1 MARARLIGLSSIV
14 LIGGAAGLAL
24 AEPVSGHLLDGI
36 TLQPIAGGTGTGPG
50 GATVTTD
57 KAGGFAFPD
66 VATGDQPL
74 AASAKGY
81 DASTETVQVPEGGTS
96 ELILVLYQP
105 GATGELVEIKD
116 DAPVPPPPGKQ
127 DLRREEIAKIPGTRG
142 DALQSIRSLP
152 GVAQAGPP
160 GIIVIRGAAPQDSR
174 ITIDGVDVPILYH
187 FFGLQSVLPT
197 EFIDNIEFLP
207 GGFGAEQG
215 RAIGGVINVTTRSDA
230 VKDPLGFAEVS
241 FINVAGLVQ
250 TPLSTKHHVQM
261 SVAARRSLIDFI
273 LPAVLPSTVKFTTAP
288 SYYDGQLRIDWRPND
303 RDRLSFFALGSYD
316 ELALITDTVNANDP
330 SLSGAGFDNVTEFT
344 RAIATWQHAANGF
357 DNRLVGSVGTGGFR
371 IDIGSNYLDI
381 HDKLAEIRD
390 DAGYKVNSVLKLRA
404 GAEARYDLNNV
415 NVKFPGQPAEG
426 EPPPTNFTTLPLV
439 TYMRKVDASLAGEY
453 VAADLRP
460 TKRLLISPG
469 LRLDHY
475 FHIGAT
481 TVSPRI
487 QVSQGLGAKW
497 TVRAAL
503 GSYSQPLTQSQSVPT
518 NLSPELATQYV
529 VGAEYAVHDGVT
541 ASGSAF
547 YNDRQDMVVR
557 DPTAKAVDPL
567 NAYVNR
573 GYGRSF
579 GAELLVRGRVDKFFG
594 WLSYTLS
601 RSDRVADPSGPRYLF
616 DFDQTHNFIAV
627 GSYTLGKWQFGGRWQ
642 YASGSPTT
650 PVTGSQYISDANV
663 FVPIYGAL
671 NSARIE
677 AAHQLD
683 VRIDRT
689 WKFRTW
695 NLAAY
700 LDVTNVY
707 AHAQVLGYN
716 YNYDYTQRTSTKSL
730 PILPAIGVRGSF

>member
-36 TLQPIAGGTGTGPG
+36 TLQPIAGGTVTGPG

>member
-1 MARARLIGLSSIV
+1 MARARVIGLSSIALV
-14 LIGGAAGLAL
+14 AATTGAAL

-36 TLQPIAGGTGTGPG
+36 SLQPIVGATVTGPG
-50 GATVTTD
+50 GATATTD

-66 VATGDQPL
+66 LPAGEQPL
-74 AASAKGY
+74 AAAAAGY
-81 DASTETVQVPEGGTS
+81 EASTENVTIPEGGTTDVT
-96 ELILVLYQP
+96 LVLYKP
-105 GATGELVEIKD
+105 GATGELVEIKE
-116 DAPVPPPPGKQ
+116 DAPIPPPPGKQ

-207 GGFGAEQG
+207 GGFGADQG

-230 VKDPLGFAEVS
+230 VKDAEGFAEVS

-250 TPLSTKHHVQM
+250 APLSKKHKVQM
-261 SVAARRSLIDFI
+261 SAAIRRSLIDFI
-273 LPAVLPSTVKFTTAP
+273 LPAVLPSSVKFTTAP
-288 SYYDGQLRIDWRPND
+288 TYYDAQLRVDWRPND
-303 RDRLSFFALGSYD
+303 RDRLSLFALGSYD
-316 ELALITDTVNANDP
+316 QLALITDTVNANDP
-330 SLSGAGFDNVTEFT
+330 SLSGAKFENVTEFT
-344 RAIATWQHAANGF
+344 RLIATWQHAHNGF
-357 DNRLVGSVGTGGFR
+357 DNRLVGSIGTGGFR
-371 IDIGSNYLDI
+371 IDIGTNYLDI
-381 HDKLAEIRD
+381 HDKLAEFRD
-390 DAGYKVNSVLKLRA
+390 DVGYKVSDQLKLRA

-426 EPPPTNFTTLPLV
+426 EPPPSNFTTLPLI
-439 TYMRKVDASLAGEY
+439 TYMKKVDASVSGVY

-460 TKRLLISPG
+460 TKRTLFSPG
-469 LRLDHY
+469 VRLDHY
-475 FHIGAT
+475 YHIDAST
-481 TVSPRI
+481 ISPRI
-487 QVSQGLGAKW
+487 QVSQGIGKDW

-503 GSYSQPLTQSQSVPT
+503 GSYSQPLTQGQSVPT
-518 NLSPELATQYV
+518 NLDPELATQYV
-529 VGAEYAVHDGVT
+529 VGAEYAVRDGIT

-547 YNDRQDMVVR
+547 YNDRERLVVR
-557 DPTAKAVDPL
+557 DPTAKEVDPL

-579 GAELLVRGRVDKFFG
+579 GAEFLVRGRLDNFFG
-594 WLSYTLS
+594 WLSYTVS
-601 RSDRVADPSGPRYLF
+601 RSDRIAAPDGPRYLF
-616 DFDQTHNFIAV
+616 DFDQTHNVIAV

-650 PVTGSQYISDANV
+650 PVLGSTYVSDANV
-663 FVPIYGAL
+663 FIPIYGGL
-671 NSARIE
+671 NTARIE

-683 VRIDRT
+683 VRVDRT
-689 WKFRTW
+689 WKFNAW
-695 NLAAY
+695 SLAAY
-700 LDVTNVY
+700 LDITNVY

-716 YNYDYTQRTSTKSL
+716 YNYDYSQRTATKSL

>member
-1 MARARLIGLSSIV
+1 MARVRLIGLSSIAFV
-14 LIGGAAGLAL
+14 AGTAALAA

-36 TLQPIAGGTGTGPG
+36 SLQPIAGGTVTGPG
-50 GATVTTD
+50 GVTATTD
-57 KAGGFAFPD
+57 KAGGFTFAD
-66 VATGDQPL
+66 VAMGDQPM
-74 AASAKGY
+74 AARAAGY
-81 DASTETVQVPEGGTS
+81 EASTETVQIPEGGTT
-96 ELILVLYQP
+96 ELILVLYKP
-105 GATGELVEIKD
+105 GATGELVEIRD

-207 GGFGAEQG
+207 GGFGADQG

-230 VKDPLGFAEVS
+230 VKEPLGFAEVS

-250 TPLSTKHHVQM
+250 APISKKHKIQM
-261 SVAARRSLIDFI
+261 SAAIRRSLIDFI

-288 SYYDGQLRIDWRPND
+288 SYYDAQLRLDWRPTD
-303 RDRLSFFALGSYD
+303 RDRVTLFGLGSYD
-316 ELALITDTVNANDP
+316 ELSLITDTVNANDP
-330 SLSGAGFDNVTEFT
+330 SLSGAKFQNVTSFS
-344 RAIATWQHAANGF
+344 RLIATWQHADKGF
-357 DNRLVGSVGTGGFR
+357 DNRLVGSIGTGGFR

-381 HDKLAEIRD
+381 YDKLAEFRD
-390 DAGYKVNSVLKLRA
+390 DVGYKVNDQLKLRA

-426 EPPPTNFTTLPLV
+426 EPPPSNFTTLPLI
-439 TYMRKVDASLAGEY
+439 TYMKQVDASVSGAYL
-453 VAADLRP
+453 AADLRP
-460 TKRLLISPG
+460 TKRSLFSAG
-469 LRLDHY
+469 VRLDHY
-475 FHIGAT
+475 YHIDAST
-481 TVSPRI
+481 ISPRI
-487 QVSQGLGAKW
+487 QVSQGVGPKW
-497 TVRAAL
+497 TLRAAM
-503 GSYSQPLTQSQSVPT
+503 GAYSQPLTQGQSVPT
-518 NLSPELATQYV
+518 NLEPELATQYV
-529 VGAEYAVHDGVT
+529 VGAEYAVTDGIT
-541 ASGSAF
+541 ASGSGF
-547 YNDRQDMVVR
+547 YNDRERLVVR
-557 DPTAKAVDPL
+557 DPTAKEVDPL

-579 GAELLVRGRVDKFFG
+579 GAELLVRGRLDNFFG

-601 RSDRVADPSGPRYLF
+601 RSDRIADPSGDRYLF
-616 DFDQTHNFIAV
+616 DFDQTHNVIAV

-650 PVTGSQYISDANV
+650 PVVGSTYVADANV
-663 FVPIYGAL
+663 FIPIYGGL

-683 VRIDRT
+683 VRVDRV
-689 WKFRTW
+689 WKFASW

-700 LDVTNVY
+700 LDITNVY

-716 YNYDYTQRTSTKSL
+716 YNYDYTQRTATKSL